1 MENAKCYAP
10 QILVGTE
17 GLPREQWLEYRRK
30 GIGGSDAA
38 AVLGISPFR
47 TGRDLYYDKL
57 NIVTADDAE
66 NWVQLEV
73 GTLLEPLVAKI
84 FAHKTG
90 YKIYRRPFMFQHPLY
105 PWMLADLDYMAELPD
120 GTTAILEIKTT
131 NYNAKDNWW
140 YNGEEIV
147 PIYYESQGRHYMAVM
162 NIDRVYF
169 CCLYGNSEDE
179 AMIRR
184 IDRDMAYEEELIPM
198 FQDKYPGVT
207 VKGTYDSSGKLQTQI
222 EEGLEADVFM
232 SAAPKQMTALDGE
245 GLIVSDTITNLLEN
259 KIVLIVPSDSDS
271 GFTRFEDIE
280 KAESIALGDPA
291 SVPVGQY
298 SEEALTSLGIW
309 DKIQDKVSFG
319 TNVTEVLNQVAAAS
333 ADAGIVYATDA
344 ASMADQVKVVAEAPE
359 GSLAKKVIYP
369 VAVVKDTANA
379 EAAGNFVEFLKTDE
393 AMKVFE
399 SYGFTKGE

>member
-1 MENAKCYAP
+1 MKKH
-10 QILVGTE
+10 ITMMM
-17 GLPREQWLEYRRK
+17 
-30 GIGGSDAA
+30 A
-38 AVLGISPFR
+38 AVMAATVLAGCGASKEAA
-47 TGRDLYYDKL
+47 T
-57 NIVTADDAE
+57 TAAPSETAAE
-66 NWVQLEV
+66 
-73 GTLLEPLVAKI
+73 A
-84 FAHKTG
+84 
-90 YKIYRRPFMFQHPLY
+90 
-105 PWMLADLDYMAELPD
+105 
-120 GTTAILEIKTT
+120 GTTAGTEAGTETEADTKAEADAKAEADTKAEAASGQETEILVAAAASLK
-131 NYNAKDNWW
+131 N
-140 YNGEEIV
+140 
-147 PIYYESQGRHYMAVM
+147 
-162 NIDRVYF
+162 
-169 CCLYGNSEDE
+169 
-179 AMIRR
+179 
-184 IDRDMAYEEELIPM
+184 AYEEELIPM

-232 SAAPKQMTALDGE
+232 SAATKQMTALDGE
-245 GLIVSDTITNLLEN
+245 GMIASDTITNLLEN

-344 ASMADQVKVVAEAPE
+344 ASMADQVQVVAEAPE

-369 VAVVKDTANA
+369 VAVVKNTANE
-379 EAAGNFVEFLKTDE
+379 EAAKNFVEFLKTDE